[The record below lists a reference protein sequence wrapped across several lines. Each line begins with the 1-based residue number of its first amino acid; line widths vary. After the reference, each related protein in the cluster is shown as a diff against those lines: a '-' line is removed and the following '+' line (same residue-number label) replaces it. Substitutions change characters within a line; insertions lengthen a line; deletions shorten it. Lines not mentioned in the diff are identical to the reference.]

1 LTTIDE
7 PMFRELQESMGEDF
21 VRELVATFAEEA
33 PQIVAELRVALQEQ
47 SVERFRRAAHSLKSN
62 GSTFGATEVAA
73 RSRELELG
81 GLPADAGGVDALE
94 RSLASA
100 LADLQE
106 LCRD

>member
-7 PMFRELQESMGEDF
+7 ATFRELQQSMGGDF

-33 PQIVAELRVALQEQ
+33 PQIVAELRSALQEQ
-47 SVERFRRAAHSLKSN
+47 SAERFRRAAHSLKSN

-73 RSRELELG
+73 RSRDLELG
-81 GLPADAGGVDALE
+81 GLPADASAVDALQHA
-94 RSLASA
+94 LASA

>member
-7 PMFRELQESMGEDF
+7 PVFRELQESMGEDF

-33 PQIVAELRVALQEQ
+33 PQIVAELRSALQEQ
-47 SVERFRRAAHSLKSN
+47 SAERFRRAAHSLKSN
-62 GSTFGATEVAA
+62 GSTFGASAVTAQARHLEVGA
-73 RSRELELG
+73 
-81 GLPADAGGVDALE
+81 LPADAAGVDALE
-94 RSLASA
+94 HSLASA